1 MTLYY
6 HSKVDNELQ
15 LYFHQNEWSEKRYY
29 KKYSITSLLHSEKS
43 PNPAPTLKKKLFSN
57 VTLT

>member
-43 PNPAPTLKKKLFSN
+43 PNPAPTLKTVF
-57 VTLT
+57 